1 MTDAYCVKCRQKRP
15 MKDEKEVAMKG
26 KGNTECRAM
35 TGACSTCNA
44 KMFKIL
50 GKKLS

>member
-1 MTDAYCVKCRQKRP
+1 MTDAYCVKCRSKRS

-26 KGNTECRAM
+26 KGGAERRAM
-35 TGACSTCNA
+35 TGTCSTCGT

-50 GKKLS
+50 GKK